1 MVRLLVPALLAV
13 LAACTT
19 APSADPDARSPD
31 TPQTDAAADAPPTP
45 AAALLA
51 APMTEPLRQA
61 ETIAHRLPTTGVQA
75 ALDAA
80 VQGLLYTSESDYPF
94 GVFVLPGAGTPHV
107 TAYTIKQKVAPF
119 YVQRP
124 QSLPLAQRAVESL
137 TLTAL
142 FKPYV
147 EPQDWWGDFEKARA
161 PLFQKLKKIM
171 TSQLSY
177 LHVYRVGPKTPWG
190 LSPDIDVFIVG
201 TTVDGDVIVLWTVS
215 IET

>member
-1 MVRLLVPALLAV
+1 MSRFFLLLPAL

-19 APSADPDARSPD
+19 TAYPAADAGA
-31 TPQTDAAADAPPTP
+31 TDAAAVDAAPSFAVALPALTATTVAHRAPTATVQAEL
-45 AAALLA
+45 AAAA
-51 APMTEPLRQA
+51 S
-61 ETIAHRLPTTGVQA
+61 
-75 ALDAA
+75 
-80 VQGLLYTSESDYPF
+80 GLLYTSESDYPLQ
-94 GVFVLPGAGTPHV
+94 VFVLPGAGTPHV
-107 TAYTIKQKVAPF
+107 TAWNIKAKVAPI

-124 QSLPLAQRAVESL
+124 QTLPLAQRAVESL
-137 TLTAL
+137 TLTKL
-142 FKPYV
+142 LQPYV

-161 PLFQKLKKIM
+161 PQFQKLKKIL

-201 TTVDGDVIVLWTVS
+201 TTVEGDLIVVATVA